1 LDLDLCNGCHQS
13 VGIPC
18 ILVYLLYVN
27 EVSYL
32 VGKPFIPLSSL
43 SEKLCWSVLE
53 ISEDVHLFSVV
64 KNPILFSYAAR
75 FARSVLMCGCILQ
88 MSENRRRG
96 GRRAQQEQAALQD
109 EAPQQQQLP
118 PLPPMSIEQMFM
130 TQTQVVQAIGQTLA
144 AIQQQQ
150 PPPQPQMPQMP
161 RDKRAEFMRG
171 HPPMFAHS
179 SDPMDEKD
187 WLRTVERELHTA
199 QCDDRE
205 KVLYGPRLLRGAA
218 QYWWESYLATHANLD
233 TITWEEFRDNFRQY
247 HVPAGLMIVKK
258 EEFLAL
264 KQGSMSVS
272 EYRDIFLQ
280 LSHYAPED
288 VNTDAKRQYRFL
300 RGLVDPLQYQ
310 LMNHTFPTF
319 QHLIDRAIMTERK
332 RKEMEDHKRKI
343 SGPQPGSS
351 NRPRFSGNPPQQF
364 RQNHRPPQQQ
374 QFQRQYPQH
383 QHQNRQNNQSGGDQF
398 QRQNQQAP
406 RLPTPANQQN
416 SQAAP
421 VQGGNRA
428 YFHCGEQG
436 HWVMQCPKKAAQQ
449 QSGPN
454 APAKQNVPQP
464 GADNRSQPRYNH
476 GRLNHLEAETVHE
489 TPGMIV
495 GMFPVDSH
503 IAEVLFDTGAMHSF
517 ITTSWVEA
525 HNLPITTMS
534 TPIQIDS
541 AGGRI

>member
-1 LDLDLCNGCHQS
+1 

-75 FARSVLMCGCILQ
+75 FARSVLMCGCIQQ
-88 MSENRRRG
+88 MSEIRRRG
-96 GRRAQQEQAALQD
+96 GRCAQQEQAAPQD

-118 PLPPMSIEQMFM
+118 PPPPMSIEQMFM

-161 RDKRAEFMRG
+161 RDKHAEFMRG
-171 HPPMFAHS
+171 HPPVFAHS

-205 KVLYGPRLLRGAA
+205 NVLYGPRLLRGAV

-247 HVPAGLMIVKK
+247 HVPAGLMTVKK

-272 EYRDIFLQ
+272 EYRDMFMQ

-332 RKEMEDHKRKI
+332 HKEMEDRKRKI

-364 RQNHRPPQQQ
+364 RQNQRPPQQQ
-374 QFQRQYPQH
+374 QFQRQYP
-383 QHQNRQNNQSGGDQF
+383 
-398 QRQNQQAP
+398 
-406 RLPTPANQQN
+406 
-416 SQAAP
+416 
-421 VQGGNRA
+421 
-428 YFHCGEQG
+428 
-436 HWVMQCPKKAAQQ
+436 
-449 QSGPN
+449 
-454 APAKQNVPQP
+454 
-464 GADNRSQPRYNH
+464 
-476 GRLNHLEAETVHE
+476 
-489 TPGMIV
+489 
-495 GMFPVDSH
+495 
-503 IAEVLFDTGAMHSF
+503 
-517 ITTSWVEA
+517 
-525 HNLPITTMS
+525 
-534 TPIQIDS
+534 
-541 AGGRI
+541 